1 MSFAGDSQ
9 TFRASGIMDGLVQSD
24 QAESKEVDPPAI
36 EQVQDSEIAKALG
49 EENEPESESSS
60 TVAPTTD
67 EDTKASQEKKKAP
80 RKLIEEEKRAV
91 GRIGREIWKTYILA
105 CGGGLYWTAFLVAMI
120 LAAASPVLENGWL
133 K

>member
-1 MSFAGDSQ
+1 
-9 TFRASGIMDGLVQSD
+9 MDGLVQSD